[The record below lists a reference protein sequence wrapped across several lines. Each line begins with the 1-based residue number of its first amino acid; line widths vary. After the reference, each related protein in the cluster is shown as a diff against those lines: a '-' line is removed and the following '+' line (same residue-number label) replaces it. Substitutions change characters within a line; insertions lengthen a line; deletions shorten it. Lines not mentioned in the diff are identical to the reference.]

1 MKSFAMNYHEYVRHL
16 MDRYGMNENDAE
28 RQADADFDM
37 LGDPDICEPI
47 IDLAELWDEAED
59 RISEKLAIEGEV
71 YA

>member
-1 MKSFAMNYHEYVRHL
+1 MRINGLNYSDYVQDL

-28 RQADADFDM
+28 RQADADFDL
-37 LGDPDICEPI
+37 LGDPDIREPI

-59 RISEKLAIEGEV
+59 RISEKLAIEGGV